1 MNKAQADHA
10 FATASCPR
18 CGDHV
23 LTVNPAGTNSR
34 WWILG
39 SYLKCGSCQ
48 HEFQLNHLVGAT
60 VEDGKAEE
68 RRAVRGTAHRSR
80 PKHQRRSASGGQ
92 YIAAD
97 PKPWD
102 TR

>member
-1 MNKAQADHA
+1 MTQAEAKHA
-10 FATASCPR
+10 FATVVCPQ
-18 CGDHV
+18 CSSP
-23 LTVNPAGTNSR
+23 NISIFPAGTNSR

-39 SYLKCGSCQ
+39 SYLKCGNCQ
-48 HEFQLNHLVGAT
+48 HEFQLDNLDGAT

-80 PKHQRRSASGGQ
+80 PKHQRRSANGGMFNT
-92 YIAAD
+92 AER
-97 PKPWD
+97 KPWD